1 MATSVKKRIRR
12 RPSWLSPMWRDID
25 SLRRQNALSR
35 QQNEELRKENEAIK
49 RETEQIEQEIK
60 IIDQEIEQIDQEIEI
75 IDLEIEQIDQE
86 IEQIDRETEQIE
98 QETEQIEQE
107 TAILRRQNK
116 ALAFLE
122 SRDFDKMVRELAGP
136 ADGDARHPLD
146 RVDVGLLCE
155 KLVEHG
161 CDERDLPFLL
171 NALDLEIP
179 KERSQTSNGS
189 PLRHELP
196 VGTVNQQLP
205 ETTAGQLL
213 IANTNKLSAES
224 DVLITTLVVSGAT
237 IVAVTYSK
245 INEDPELAQSLAQ
258 QVLRGP
264 SGALHRIIE
273 LGSEQGLVVTA
284 NQAKDYASDL
294 AEDTPV
300 ILSNE

>member
-35 QQNEELRKENEAIK
+35 QQNEELRKENEAIA
-49 RETEQIEQEIK
+49 RETKQIDQEIE
-60 IIDQEIEQIDQEIEI
+60 IIDQEIEQID
-75 IDLEIEQIDQE
+75 LE

-122 SRDFDKMVRELAGP
+122 SRDFDKMIKELAGP

-146 RVDVGLLCE
+146 RVDVCLLCE

-171 NALDLEIP
+171 KALDLEIP
-179 KERSQTSNGS
+179 HGSSQTSNS
-189 PLRHELP
+189 SSFQQTLP
-196 VGTVNQQLP
+196 ISTVKQQPREATGNLWLADHNKQLA
-205 ETTAGQLL
+205 EYLVQRFAGGLNFLDSMALYIKL
-213 IANTNKLSAES
+213 IEN
-224 DVLITTLVVSGAT
+224 
-237 IVAVTYSK
+237 
-245 INEDPELAQSLAQ
+245 PELARSIVQ
-258 QVLRGP
+258 QGQRDP
-264 SGALHRIIE
+264 KGAFRNIVQLV
-273 LGSEQGLVVTA
+273 SKQDLVVA
-284 NQAKDYASDL
+284 DNQLKDNAFGL
-294 AEDTPV
+294 REDVAV
-300 ILSNE
+300 IQPND

>member
-1 MATSVKKRIRR
+1 
-12 RPSWLSPMWRDID
+12 MWRDID

-35 QQNEELRKENEAIK
+35 QQNEELRRENEAIK
-49 RETEQIEQEIK
+49 KETEQIEQEI
-60 IIDQEIEQIDQEIEI
+60 EI
-75 IDLEIEQIDQE
+75 IDQE

-122 SRDFDKMVRELAGP
+122 SRDFDKMIKELAGP

-146 RVDVGLLCE
+146 RVDAGLLCE

-161 CDERDLPFLL
+161 CDKRDLPFLL

-189 PLRHELP
+189 PLRQELP

-205 ETTAGQLL
+205 ETTEGQLL

-224 DVLITTLVVSGAT
+224 AVLIPALVMSGAT
-237 IVAVTYSK
+237 IVAVINSK

-284 NQAKDYASDL
+284 NQAKDYAFDL

-300 ILSNE
+300 ILPNE

>member
-35 QQNEELRKENEAIK
+35 QQNEELRKENEAIA
-49 RETEQIEQEIK
+49 RETEQIEQ
-60 IIDQEIEQIDQEIEI
+60 
-75 IDLEIEQIDQE
+75 EIEQIDQE
-86 IEQIDRETEQIE
+86 IEQIDR
-98 QETEQIEQE
+98 ETEQIEQE

-122 SRDFDKMVRELAGP
+122 SRDFDKMIRELAGP

-146 RVDVGLLCE
+146 RVDVCLLCE

-189 PLRHELP
+189 PLRQELP

-224 DVLITTLVVSGAT
+224 AMLIPALVVSGAT
-237 IVAVTYSK
+237 IVAAINSK

-273 LGSEQGLVVTA
+273 LGSEQGLVVIA

-300 ILSNE
+300 ILPNE